1 MRLDGVLLFWGAV
14 GVAVLW
20 ATSPAGP
27 WWPPVAALVTATLF
41 LWANWPA
48 RVPKQV
54 ECRPAV
60 LIPTH
65 NNRGEVGKVVE
76 AALRHGLPVYVVDD
90 GSKDG
95 SGAEAAAAGATVVV
109 HPVNHGKGRAL
120 LTGMEALQ
128 KAGCTHAL
136 CLDADGQHDPADI
149 PSFAA
154 HVAAEPHAIIVGV
167 RDMSTAPKS
176 SRFGRRFSN
185 FWVWVETGWALQDT
199 QCGFRAYPIAPILA
213 LGLGGH
219 RYDLEVEVL
228 TRALWAGIPV
238 RDIPCRVY
246 YPPAELRV
254 SSFRPYMDNTRITFM
269 NFRLLAE
276 RFLWPLNWW
285 GRAPRQAPR

>member
-128 KAGCTHAL
+128 KVGCTH
-136 CLDADGQHDPADI
+136 
-149 PSFAA
+149 
-154 HVAAEPHAIIVGV
+154 
-167 RDMSTAPKS
+167 
-176 SRFGRRFSN
+176 
-185 FWVWVETGWALQDT
+185 
-199 QCGFRAYPIAPILA
+199 
-213 LGLGGH
+213 
-219 RYDLEVEVL
+219 
-228 TRALWAGIPV
+228 
-238 RDIPCRVY
+238 
-246 YPPAELRV
+246 
-254 SSFRPYMDNTRITFM
+254 
-269 NFRLLAE
+269 
-276 RFLWPLNWW
+276 
-285 GRAPRQAPR
+285 